1 MQLGL
6 PRVLQ
11 VRELAAEPGLV
22 HGFSTLQIGSLGLA
36 HAPDPTQIQDN
47 RQAFAQALGF
57 RAEMVTIAGAVHGAA
72 VGRIDQPVGV
82 ADGVDA
88 LVTDQVGVPLFATYA
103 DCFPILLFSPQP
115 RCIGLVHAGWRGT
128 EAGVTM
134 AAVAALK
141 SEFGCPPDTIR
152 AGIGPGIC
160 RRCYE
165 VGPEVADRFT
175 EEVVDS
181 DSRGRLLLDLAAA
194 NRLQLIGA
202 GVRRE
207 WIHQI
212 GLCTK
217 ETAYLPSHR
226 RSPDGA
232 RFGCLIALVDPVS

>member
-1 MQLGL
+1 VQLGL

-11 VRELAAEPGLV
+11 VRELASEPGLV
-22 HGFSTLQIGSLGLA
+22 HGFSTLEIGSLGVTN
-36 HAPDPTQIQDN
+36 APDPARVQDN
-47 RQAFAQALGF
+47 RQAFAHALGF
-57 RAEMVTIAGAVHGAA
+57 RAEIVTIAGAVHGAQ
-72 VGRIDQPVGV
+72 VGRIDRPVGV

-88 LVTDQVGVPLFATYA
+88 LVTDRPGVPLFATYA
-103 DCFPILLFSPQP
+103 DCYPILLYGPDP

-128 EAGVTM
+128 AAGVTP

-141 SEFGCPPDTIR
+141 REYGCPPEALK

-165 VGPEVADRFT
+165 VGSEVAARFGSEFVET
-175 EEVVDS
+175 
-181 DSRGRLLLDLAAA
+181 DSRGRLLLDLAGA
-194 NRLQLIGA
+194 NRQALIEA

-212 GLCTK
+212 GVCTK

-226 RSPDGA
+226 RSADGQ
-232 RFGCLIALVDPVS
+232 RFGCLLALGPQ